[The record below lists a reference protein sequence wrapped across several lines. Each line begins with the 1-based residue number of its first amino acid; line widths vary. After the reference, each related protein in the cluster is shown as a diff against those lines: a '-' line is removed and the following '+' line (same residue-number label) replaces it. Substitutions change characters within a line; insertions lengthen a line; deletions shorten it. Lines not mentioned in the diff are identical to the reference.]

1 MTITAKVRCN
11 AAIPTAD
18 GEQVSVAF
26 GPDYLSDDGK
36 AVNAEWAKYTP
47 GLSLSMVV
55 LPSVPFEVGKSY
67 TLTFEPEA

>member
-11 AAIPTAD
+11 AAIPTTD
-18 GEQVSVAF
+18 GEQVSVALNA
-26 GPDYLSDDGK
+26 DYVSDDGK

-47 GLSLSMVV
+47 ALSLSMVV
-55 LPSVPFEVGKSY
+55 LPSVPFEVGQSY